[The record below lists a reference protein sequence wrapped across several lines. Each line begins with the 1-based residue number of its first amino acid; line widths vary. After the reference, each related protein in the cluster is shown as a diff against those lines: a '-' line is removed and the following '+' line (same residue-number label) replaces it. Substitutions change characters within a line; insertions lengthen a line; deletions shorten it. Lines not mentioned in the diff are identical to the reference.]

1 MASVTPEKDAAIQAY
16 LAQRAGVLPMPPPPP
31 VPTALSPQA
40 IAAGPVPA
48 VSAPLTIRSSAPL
61 TPAAVEDMNA
71 LDDQGDQWLNQA
83 AAESAA
89 RRAGPQ
95 AAMPQT
101 EQGMTAPVPA
111 TAPPPAAGPRVIPA
125 GWDPK
130 RNPIRASTLA
140 AIDKANA
147 DERASVERSGQNAAG
162 ELIQRAE
169 MIDQHAQR
177 LADNDAAMA
186 EAAARRSMDLKA
198 QEDKVN
204 TAMAEANR
212 LGEINPRGRFAK
224 TSTATDISLAVGGAI
239 GGFLQGLR
247 GGGQNDFMNTINQII
262 DRDIDAQKASAAAAQ
277 ANVANQRGI
286 YAMMRERFGDDAQ
299 AKTAQRAY
307 LLDQAKMEAE
317 KRAVSSQSVQVQ
329 EQARLAV
336 SQLDKAS
343 ALEKAKLVDM
353 QEYRPAQVVG
363 GAAPG
368 MKKEDAGLLVRL
380 PDGRTIQ
387 GRTEKEAQSLRA
399 AIPAVAK
406 MRRLAAEIDKRRTVG
421 GLLSP
426 ENRAELETYGTE
438 YVLAMKEASNAGAL
452 DKGLVEV
459 AQNALGD
466 PTGVFSFAGKKGLK
480 YAELAEKGLGEVIR
494 AQSGEQVTPGY
505 GVDKSGN
512 RVPTATYQGNQV
524 RTQAMPTSF
533 KPGAK

>member
-1 MASVTPEKDAAIQAY
+1 MPVVTPEKDAAIQAY
-16 LAQRAGVLPMPPPPP
+16 LAQRAGVLPLAPPPPM
-31 VPTALSPQA
+31 PTALTPQA

-48 VSAPLTIRSSAPL
+48 AGPLTIRSSAPL

-89 RRAGPQ
+89 RRAGPS
-95 AAMPQT
+95 
-101 EQGMTAPVPA
+101 PVPA
-111 TAPPPAAGPRVIPA
+111 MQPVDYGAAPSMPAPAPVRGPTVIPA

-147 DERASVERSGQNAAG
+147 DERSSIERSGQNAAG

-169 MIDQHAQR
+169 MIDRQAQQ
-177 LADNDAAMA
+177 LADNDAAMT
-186 EAAARRSMDLKA
+186 EAAARRSMALKA

-204 TAMAEANR
+204 TAMEEAR
-212 LGEINPRGRFAK
+212 KIGEINPRGRFAK
-224 TSTATDISLAVGGAI
+224 TSTGTDLTIAIGGAI
-239 GGFLQGLR
+239 GGFLSGLQG
-247 GGGQNDFMNTINQII
+247 GTDNQFMKTINQII

-277 ANVANQRGI
+277 ANVANARGI

-307 LLDQAKMEAE
+307 LLDQARMEAE

-329 EQARLAV
+329 EQARLAM

-368 MKKEDAGLLVRL
+368 MKKEDMGLLVRL
-380 PDGRTIQ
+380 PDGRMVQ
-387 GRTEKEAQSLRA
+387 ARTEKEAQALRGS
-399 AIPAVAK
+399 IPAVQEI
-406 MRRLAAEIDKRRTVG
+406 RQLANDIDRMRTVG
-421 GLLSP
+421 NLLSP
-426 ENRAELETYGTE
+426 KDRALLETKGARL
-438 YVLAMKEASNAGAL
+438 VGAVKEAVNLGTLDNGLLTFAEKLSGDTTGFTSYAGTKSLELA
-452 DKGLVEV
+452 D
-459 AQNALGD
+459 
-466 PTGVFSFAGKKGLK
+466 
-480 YAELAEKGLGEVIR
+480 LAEKDLARKIR
-494 AQSGEQVTPGY
+494 AQSGEQVATSY
-505 GVDKSGN
+505 ARDKSGN
-512 RVPTATYQGNQV
+512 VVPTATYQGTQV
-524 RTQAMPTSF
+524 RTQAMPSSF